1 MSTVTHQKVSEY
13 YGKVL
18 QTKKDLKTSACC
30 ALDKI
35 PEYVR
40 EPLKLIEDEI
50 QTKFYGCGAPFP
62 LVLEGMK
69 VLDLGCGTGRDCFV
83 LSYFVGQSGEVV
95 GIDMT
100 DEQLEIGQKYLP
112 VQMKK
117 FGYSRPNVRFIKGYI
132 EDLKSLGLPDNYFD
146 VVVSNCVVN
155 LSPDKEAV
163 MGEVYRVLK
172 EGGEFFFSD
181 VYVDRR
187 LPAWAKED
195 PVLLGECL
203 GGALYWKDF
212 ERLARRIGF
221 IDARVFA
228 NSRIDL
234 LDPETIDKIG
244 FANFNSITYRLFKL
258 PQLETAC
265 EDFGQSAVYK
275 GTIAES
281 PHRFVLDN
289 HHVFERNR
297 PMHICSNTGFM
308 LQNTRLLRHFTVH
321 GDTSEHFGLFSGCGE
336 VPIISD
342 ERPAAEGCC

>member
-1 MSTVTHQKVSEY
+1 MSTLTHQKVSEY

-18 QTKKDLKTSACC
+18 QTKRDLKTSACC
-30 ALDKI
+30 ALDKL
-35 PEYVR
+35 PAYVR
-40 EPLKLIEDEI
+40 EPLKMIEDEI

-62 LVLEGMK
+62 LVLNGMK

-83 LSYFVGQSGEVV
+83 LSYFVGEEGEVV

-100 DEQLEIGQKYLP
+100 DEQLEVGNKYLP
-112 VQMKK
+112 IQMEK
-117 FGYSRPNVRFIKGYI
+117 FGYKKTNVRFLKGYI
-132 EDLKSLGLPDNYFD
+132 EDLKSLNLPDNYFD
-146 VVVSNCVVN
+146 IVVSNCVVN

-163 MGEVYRVLK
+163 MSEVYRVLK

-195 PVLLGECL
+195 PILLGECL

-212 ERLARRIGF
+212 ERLANRIGF
-221 IDARVFA
+221 IDPRVFA
-228 NSRIDL
+228 NSKIDL

-265 EDFGQSAVYK
+265 EDFGQSAIYK
-275 GTIAES
+275 GTIKES
-281 PHRFVLDN
+281 PHHFMLDN
-289 HHVFERNR
+289 HHNFERNL
-297 PMHICSNTGFM
+297 PMRICSNTGFM
-308 LQNTRLLRHFTVH
+308 IENTRLKEHFVIQ
-321 GDTSEHFGLFSGCGE
+321 GDTSEHFGLFEGCGE
-336 VPIISD
+336 SPIIA
-342 ERPAAEGCC
+342 EEKPANPGCC